1 MEKKDVISAIEKL
14 MKENGL
20 TQEELITFWNSPQE
34 APKSQ
39 EEPNKEYP
47 FEVMYDDGT
56 RSWSPQK
63 DKKPWGIIFY
73 GSVICLKNL
82 EEKMPWKKAVDYCQ
96 QITIGKMKGSAG
108 SKDFWEILKI
118 QAPKKI
124 NELNEFIS
132 KLGGEKIEGSYWTSD
147 QNDHNWAYFVLF
159 SNSPKRP
166 SMISAYFKSLK
177 IAVRPILSL
186 T

>member
-1 MEKKDVISAIEKL
+1 MEK
-14 MKENGL
+14 L
-20 TQEELITFWNSPQE
+20 TKRQEEILNYI
-34 APKSQ
+34 
-39 EEPNKEYP
+39 KEYIANHGYP
-47 FEVMYDDGT
+47 PTVREIGADLGV
-56 RSWSPQK
+56 SSPAT
-63 DKKPWGIIFY
+63 IHAH
-73 GSVICLKNL
+73 LKNL

-132 KLGGEKIEGSYWTSD
+132 KLGGEKLEGSYWTSD